1 MVQWQG
7 LSCLQNVTAHTTE
20 KINYT
25 LQAPWVVLRPA
36 GIRIHSRNQHLDTV
50 DAETFHLLLFCLP
63 PHLQWVHSNPFH
75 RLPFGSCEP
84 CKPNLQFFF
93 WNNNLHFTFYCYKPL
108 CRQYQF
114 FFFFC
119 QRLCR
124 YTDQYYT
131 CAWIT
136 IRAEPGQF
144 HDLSAPGS

>member
-93 WNNNLHFTFYCYKPL
+93 ETITYILHSTAISHYADNTN
-108 CRQYQF
+108 F
-114 FFFFC
+114 FSFFV
-119 QRLCR
+119 RGYADIL
-124 YTDQYYT
+124 TST
-131 CAWIT
+131 THAL
-136 IRAEPGQF
+136 E
-144 HDLSAPGS
+144 